1 MVLLPK
7 QVMLICR
14 WTLVQFFLIL
24 LVLLICESA
33 LADDEP
39 AQSGVSAQINVEPKQ
54 GFIGDIITVT
64 ILIRHDSILT
74 PDMPRV
80 ESFPGFKVLDS
91 GSNTPETFAGQL
103 ESEFWISLQAEKVG
117 KLTIP
122 SLPISL
128 YLSDGPKED
137 DLNPAIVMTP
147 QVNVEIQ
154 SIIQAQDE
162 PATEIKDIKPLVEIE
177 RNWWPWVIAG
187 LALTALLVALYFLWK
202 KWQSAS
208 PALASPPKKQLLPH
222 ELAMRELD
230 ALRAKGLLEA
240 GKIQDYYFGLSEIF
254 RRYLVF
260 RYGFPAL
267 DWTTEEITS
276 NLHNVK
282 ELNSQRKEHLLVILR
297 NTDQVK
303 FAKAHL
309 HQDDNETQSIIQFI
323 QSTRVIPHDSGGQS
337 NLST

>member
-7 QVMLICR
+7 QIMTICR

-24 LVLLICESA
+24 LALLICQSA
-33 LADDEP
+33 FADNQQ
-39 AQSGVSAQINVEPKQ
+39 AQSGVSAQVNVEPEE
-54 GFIGDIITVT
+54 GFIGDIFTVS

-74 PDMPRV
+74 PDMPKV
-80 ESFPGFKVLDS
+80 ESFPGFKVVDS
-91 GSNTPETFAGQL
+91 GSKTPETFAGQM
-103 ESEFWISLQAEKVG
+103 ESEYWIRLQAEKVG

-137 DLNPAIVMTP
+137 DPDPAIVMTP
-147 QVNVEIQ
+147 QSSVDIK
-154 SIIQAQDE
+154 SIIQAQEE
-162 PATEIKDIKPLVEIE
+162 PPTEIKDIKPLVEIE

-187 LALTALLVALYFLWK
+187 LALLGLLIALYFLWK
-202 KWQSAS
+202 KWQCRS
-208 PALASPPKKQLLPH
+208 PVPASPPKRQLLPH

-240 GKIQDYYFGLSEIF
+240 GQIQEYYFGLSEIF
-254 RRYLVF
+254 RRYLEF

-267 DWTTEEITS
+267 DWTTEEIIGH
-276 NLHNVK
+276 LHKVK
-282 ELNSQRKEHLLVILR
+282 ELDSRKTDQLLVILR

-303 FAKAHL
+303 FAKANV
-309 HQDDNETQSIIQFI
+309 HQDDNETQSIILFI
-323 QSTRVIPHDSGGQS
+323 QSTRLIPHNSGGQS
-337 NLST
+337 NLSA

>member
-1 MVLLPK
+1 MEYLRK
-7 QVMLICR
+7 R
-14 WTLVQFFLIL
+14 SFFFFLGL
-24 LVLLICESA
+24 LVLLISDSA
-33 LADDEP
+33 LAENEP
-39 AQSGVSAQINVEPKQ
+39 TQSGVSAQINVEPKQ

-80 ESFPGFKVLDS
+80 ESFPGFKVVDS

-103 ESEFWISLQAEKVG
+103 ESEFWIRLQAEKVG
-117 KLTIP
+117 NLTIP

-128 YLSDGPKED
+128 YLSDGPKEND
-137 DLNPAIVMTP
+137 PNPALVMTP
-147 QVNVEIQ
+147 QSTVDIQ

-177 RNWWPWVIAG
+177 RNWWPWVMVG
-187 LALTALLVALYFLWK
+187 FALIALLIALYFLWK
-202 KWQSAS
+202 KWQSTLTA
-208 PALASPPKKQLLPH
+208 PASPPKKQLLPH

-240 GKIQDYYFGLSEIF
+240 GNFQEYYFGLSEIF

-282 ELNSQRKEHLLVILR
+282 ELNSQLKEQLLVILR

-303 FAKAHL
+303 FAKANA
-309 HQDDNETQSIIQFI
+309 HQDDNETQYIIQFI
-323 QSTRVIPHDSGGQS
+323 QSTRVIPHDSGGQ
-337 NLST
+337 

>member
-1 MVLLPK
+1 MEYLRKRSLLF
-7 QVMLICR
+7 I
-14 WTLVQFFLIL
+14 LIL
-24 LVLLICESA
+24 LTLWICESA
-33 LADDEP
+33 LAENAP
-39 AQSGVSAQINVEPKQ
+39 TQSGVSAQINVEPKQ
-54 GFIGDIITVT
+54 GYIGDIITVT

-80 ESFPGFKVLDS
+80 ESFPGFKVVDS
-91 GSNTPETFAGQL
+91 GSNTPESFAGQL
-103 ESEFWISLQAEKVG
+103 ESEFWIRLQAEKIG

-122 SLPISL
+122 SIPVSL
-128 YLSDGPKED
+128 YLSDGPKEND
-137 DLNPAIVMTP
+137 PNPAIVMTP
-147 QVNVEIQ
+147 QFTVDIQ

-177 RNWWPWVIAG
+177 RNWWPWVIVG
-187 LALTALLVALYFLWK
+187 FALIALLIALYFLWK
-202 KWQSAS
+202 KWRSTL
-208 PALASPPKKQLLPH
+208 PTPVSPPNKQLLPH
-222 ELAMRELD
+222 ELAMRQLD

-240 GKIQDYYFGLSEIF
+240 GKFQEYYFGLSEIF

-282 ELNSQRKEHLLVILR
+282 ELNSQLKEQLLVILR

-303 FAKAHL
+303 FAKANV
-309 HQDDNETQSIIQFI
+309 HQDDHETQYIIQFI
-323 QSTRVIPHDSGGQS
+323 QSTRVIPHDSGGQ
-337 NLST
+337 